1 MIGEDMAAQSRSD
14 RIDARSALR
23 LPSPHPSN
31 QIHVTITTVRGE
43 EGHRVKC
50 VHVVEAPAQAN
61 ALG

>member
-23 LPSPHPSN
+23 LPSPHPLN
-31 QIHVTITTVRGE
+31 QIHITITTVRGK
-43 EGHRVKC
+43 EGYRVKC
-50 VHVVEAPAQAN
+50 GVEEPAQAG